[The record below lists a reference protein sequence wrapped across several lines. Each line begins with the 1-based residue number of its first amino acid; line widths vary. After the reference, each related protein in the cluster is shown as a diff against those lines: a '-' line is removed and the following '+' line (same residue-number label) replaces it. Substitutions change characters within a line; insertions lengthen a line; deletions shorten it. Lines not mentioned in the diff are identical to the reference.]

1 MNFDNLVNNNLGE
14 ELSRE
19 DRIKALRDLGANKS
33 FRVIEAAEGRA
44 TDIVSD
50 KIVDGTSIEAVAEEQ
65 MLKVKQVIRDQFEGE
80 GEEGADVYIENWF
93 EGPVYND
100 DRSQSQFIFG
110 EENSIIIKVFIILSK
125 DSKYFDYSQD
135 DLYDNW
141 REMCNEVK
149 WYFSIK

>member
-1 MNFDNLVNNNLGE
+1 MNFNKLINSILKE

-19 DRIKALRDLGANKS
+19 DRIKSLRDLGAIKS

-44 TDIVSD
+44 TDIVGDEMVS
-50 KIVDGTSIEAVAEEQ
+50 GSSIEEVAEEEVI
-65 MLKVKQVIRDQFEGE
+65 KAKQIIRDQFEGE
-80 GEEGADVYIENWF
+80 GEEGADDYIENWF

-100 DRSQSQFIFG
+100 DRSQSQFLFG
-110 EENSIIIKVFIILSK
+110 EENSIIILSE

-141 REMCNEVK
+141 RVMCNEVK
-149 WYFSIK
+149 W

>member
-1 MNFDNLVNNNLGE
+1 MKFDSIINNILKEE

-19 DRIKALRDLGANKS
+19 DRIKSLRDLGAIKS
-33 FRVIEAAEGRA
+33 FRVIEAVEGRA

-50 KIVDGTSIEAVAEEQ
+50 EIVNGTSIEEVAEEEVI
-65 MLKVKQVIRDQFEGE
+65 KAKQSIRDQFEGE
-80 GEEGADVYIENWF
+80 GEEGADDYIENWF

-100 DRSQSQFIFG
+100 DRSQSQFLFG
-110 EENSIIIKVFIILSK
+110 EENSIIILSE

-141 REMCNEVK
+141 RVMCNEVK
-149 WYFSIK
+149 W

>member
-1 MNFDNLVNNNLGE
+1 MNFDEIINSILKEE

-19 DRIKALRDLGANKS
+19 DRIKSLRDLGAIKS
-33 FRVIEAAEGRA
+33 FRVIEAVEGRA

-50 KIVDGTSIEAVAEEQ
+50 EMISGSSIEEVAEEQ
-65 MLKVKQVIRDQFEGE
+65 MLKAKQFTRDLFEGE
-80 GEEGADVYIENWF
+80 GEEGADEYIENWF

-100 DRSQSQFIFG
+100 DRSQSQFLFG
-110 EENSIIIKVFIILSK
+110 EENSIIILSE

-141 REMCNEVK
+141 RVMCNEVK
-149 WYFSIK
+149 W